1 MPELRVGFDLDMTLI
16 DSRPGIRAAYRALSA
31 RTGVT
36 IDADAAVE
44 RLGPPLAH
52 EMARWFPAHEVADAV
67 ATYRALYPAHAI
79 GPTRLMPGAR
89 AAVAA
94 VHAAGGE
101 VLVVTA
107 KHGPLAR
114 LHLDHLGLTVDTVVG
129 DVWAEAK
136 GTVLGGAWAYVGDH
150 VADVRA
156 ARAARCRAVA
166 VATGPC
172 SAGELREAGADDV
185 LVDLTA
191 FPALLNGRHSGA

>member
-1 MPELRVGFDLDMTLI
+1 MSGVPQLSVGFDLDMTLI

-31 RTGVT
+31 HTGVT
-36 IDADAAVE
+36 IDADAAAG

-52 EMARWFPAHEVADAV
+52 EMAHWFPEHEVPQAV
-67 ATYRALYPAHAI
+67 AAYRALYPSHAI

-94 VHAAGGE
+94 VRAAGGE

-107 KHGPLAR
+107 KHEPLAH
-114 LHLDHLGLTVDTVVG
+114 LHLEHLHLTVDTVVG

-136 GTVLGGAWAYVGDH
+136 GTVLRGAWAYVGDH

-156 ARAARCRAVA
+156 AKAAGCRSVA

-172 SAGELREAGADDV
+172 GAEELRTAGADDV
-185 LVDLTA
+185 LTDLTA
-191 FPALLNGRHSGA
+191 FPALLDRR